1 MSLRFI
7 CPHCRVAVDP
17 AAMEVSRSER
27 AELRVCPYC
36 DAPVVLAERGDAVA
50 QAPDLSA
57 GSLPSTQ
64 GIADRDVDQ
73 RDSSVAAA

>member
-27 AELRVCPYC
+27 AEPRVCPCC
-36 DAPVVLAERGDAVA
+36 DTPVVLAVRGDAVA
-50 QAPDLSA
+50 QAPDLNA
-57 GSLPSTQ
+57 GSLRSTQ
-64 GIADRDVDQ
+64 GIASGGVDQ
-73 RDSSVAAA
+73 RDSSEAAA

>member
-36 DAPVVLAERGDAVA
+36 DTPVVLAVRADQEA
-50 QAPDLSA
+50 QTPGLSA

-64 GIADRDVDQ
+64 GIAGGDVDQ
-73 RDSSVAAA
+73 RDSSEAAA